1 MEDTIRDVCQ
11 AVWSSLGPGFSERIY
26 HNALEV
32 ELRKRNMPYETERII
47 PVTYQGHTI
56 GNIRADI
63 IIDHSIILEIKSVSK
78 LNEQFRIQIQKY
90 MELTGCTQGYL
101 INFPPDKTI
110 VDIEFIS

>member
-1 MEDTIRDVCQ
+1 MDAQTIRDICQ
-11 AVWSSLGPGFSERIY
+11 AVWSSLGPGFSEKMY

-32 ELRKRNMPYETERII
+32 ELRNRNIPYETERII

-78 LNEQFRIQIQKY
+78 LTEQYRIQIQKY
-90 MELTGCTQGYL
+90 MELTGCQ
-101 INFPPDKTI
+101 
-110 VDIEFIS
+110 